1 MEKMNEIISEGLLKT
16 FIGKEFVQ
24 YKHDP
29 IQFVNSVY
37 EIVGLYIGD
46 KTYALTNKIEDKEY
60 YSAMDQISVLR
71 LIESTNIVSSL

>member
-46 KTYALTNKIEDKEY
+46 KTYALT
-60 YSAMDQISVLR
+60 
-71 LIESTNIVSSL
+71 